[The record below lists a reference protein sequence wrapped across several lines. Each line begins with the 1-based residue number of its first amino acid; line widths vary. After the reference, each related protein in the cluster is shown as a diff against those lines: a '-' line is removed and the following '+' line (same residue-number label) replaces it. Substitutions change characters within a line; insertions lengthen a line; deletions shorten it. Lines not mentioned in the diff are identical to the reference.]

1 MNVQFSSQLHK
12 LRTDAKLTNLELARL
27 AGVPESLISGLQNGN
42 RRVGEYQARKIGR
55 ALKLTGDEL
64 EQFVYTAINTCTEKV
79 LGDAKAYP
87 SQLLNLVALQLHRA
101 GISADSIFDCDISG
115 NPYGQDVTLMLGGG
129 KTATLKTQLLCA

>member
-55 ALKLTGDEL
+55 ALKLTGNEL

>member
-1 MNVQFSSQLHK
+1 MNAQFSSQLHK

-55 ALKLTGDEL
+55 ALKLTGNEL

-101 GISADSIFDCDISG
+101 GISADSIFDCDVTG
-115 NPYGQDVTLMLGGG
+115 NQHEQDVTLRLGGG
-129 KTATLKTQLLCA
+129 KTASIKTQLLCV